1 MINKN
6 NLLILNLN
14 FILLLLLFFKYFLSN
29 ILKTK
34 YSHIIDKCWK
44 KLMNVENGIASRNK
58 NFVAWAMMC
67 APYIA
72 C

>member
-34 YSHIIDKCWK
+34 YSHIIDKC
-44 KLMNVENGIASRNK
+44 
-58 NFVAWAMMC
+58 
-67 APYIA
+67 
-72 C
+72 